1 MADPGWG
8 EGGGMGYESPTFLII
23 PAQVFF
29 YVSIHVTTQYEV
41 FKICFTGNISKLISA
56 IVFPKAKFLPPL
68 PSGSALNSQSCMF
81 FIDKLKFRVQ

>member
-1 MADPGWG
+1 M
-8 EGGGMGYESPTFLII
+8 GGGRYGVRI
-23 PAQVFF
+23 PHLPYHIRAGFF

-68 PSGSALNSQSCMF
+68 PFGSALNSQSYMF